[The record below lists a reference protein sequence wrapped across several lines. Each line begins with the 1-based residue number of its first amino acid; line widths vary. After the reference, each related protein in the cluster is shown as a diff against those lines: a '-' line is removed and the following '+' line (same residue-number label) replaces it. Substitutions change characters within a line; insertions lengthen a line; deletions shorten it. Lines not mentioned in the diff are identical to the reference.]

1 MELNAGE
8 TKYGRVC
15 FGCVGWAAAEGR
27 RHTRNFEF
35 LYEEKD
41 VFHTFDC
48 VPRQVSVTR
57 RLMLLVHSQT
67 VISQLIGTHN
77 MTDANVVTFPESFCE
92 GRQRFACAYGV
103 IHSVDKVWEQ
113 VEVAVVCGDQ
123 FPCEVSLTPTHY

>member
-1 MELNAGE
+1 MELNAGK

-15 FGCVGWAAAEGR
+15 FGYVGWAAAEGR

-41 VFHTFDC
+41 VFHTC

-92 GRQRFACAYGV
+92 GQQRFARAYCM
-103 IHSVDKVWEQ
+103 IHSVDNVWEQ

-123 FPCEVSLTPTHY
+123 FPCEVSPTPTQY